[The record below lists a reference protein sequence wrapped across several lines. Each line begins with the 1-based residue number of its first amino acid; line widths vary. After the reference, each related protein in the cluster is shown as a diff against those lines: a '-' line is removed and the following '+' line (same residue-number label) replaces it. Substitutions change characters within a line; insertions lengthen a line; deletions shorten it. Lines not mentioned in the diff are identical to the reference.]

1 MLRVEEALARVMAVE
16 LSRRAE
22 RVALWDAPGRWLAED
37 VHAAEPLPRW
47 DNSAMDGY
55 AVVAADTALLPHGG
69 RGDTCAAPGEPATSG
84 RSLRVLETIAA
95 GQVGTETVVP
105 GTCSRIMTGAPMPL
119 GADAVVMREH
129 VDETHADEVVVGR
142 FARAGQHVR
151 RAGEE
156 QVAGA
161 RLVAAGTPLPAAALG
176 LCAMAGR
183 TVVTVVARPRV
194 AILAT
199 GDEVQPPGSHLGPG
213 QIWSS
218 NTVALAAMVREAG
231 GEPVDA
237 GIAPDHLEGTRA
249 AFREALS
256 SKPDLLL
263 STGGVSVGDFDV
275 VRQALADV
283 GADMDFWKVRMKPG
297 KPLAFGVIGG
307 VPAFGLP
314 GNPVSCL
321 VNFLQ
326 FVRPVIRRALGDP
339 RPFLPVREA
348 TLTAP
353 VRKRT
358 GRDELVRVSL
368 AAGADGLLATPTR
381 SQSSGQVSSMA
392 QGHGFALLSA
402 DCGGAAAGA
411 KVAVQVFD
419 ESHACGDGPGYA
431 WGPLSP

>member
-1 MLRVEEALARVMAVE
+1 VMAVQ
-16 LSRRAE
+16 LSSRTA
-22 RVALWDAPGRWLAED
+22 RVSLWDAPGRWLAED
-37 VHAAEPLPRW
+37 VHAREPLPRW

-55 AVVAADTALLPHGG
+55 AVIAADTAELPGG
-69 RGDTCAAPGEPATSG
+69 DGGDACAAPGETPEAG
-84 RSLRVLETIAA
+84 RPLRVLETIAA
-95 GQVGTETVVP
+95 GGVGTQTVEP
-105 GTCSRIMTGAPMPL
+105 GTCSRIMTGAPMPP

-129 VDETHADEVVVGR
+129 VDERDPDEVVIGR
-142 FARAGQHVR
+142 VARPGQNVR

-156 QVAGA
+156 QPAGA
-161 RLVAAGTPLPAAALG
+161 CLVACGTPLHAAALG

-183 TVVTVVARPRV
+183 TEVTVVARPRV

-199 GDEVQPPGSHLGPG
+199 GDEVQPPGSPLGPG

-237 GIAPDHLEGTRA
+237 GIAPDDLEGTRA

-256 SKPDLLL
+256 SEPDLLL

-326 FVRPVIRRALGDP
+326 FVRPVIRRALGD
-339 RPFLPVREA
+339 RHPFLPVLEA

-353 VRKRT
+353 VRKRI

-368 AAGADGLLATPTR
+368 SKRADGLLATPTR

-392 QGHGFALLSA
+392 HGHGFALLSA
-402 DCGGAAAGA
+402 DSDGAPTGA
-411 KVAVQVFD
+411 RVAVQVFD
-419 ESHACGDGPGYA
+419 ESHACGEGPGYA
-431 WGPLSP
+431 WGPLSS